1 MDELVNKAAIL
12 QEALP
17 YIRRFHGRTF
27 VVKYGGHAMVDEDL
41 KESFA
46 KDVSLLRF
54 VGIQVVVVHGGGPQ
68 ISQTLDRMGIAST
81 FSAGLRVTD
90 DETMGV
96 VEMVLGGG
104 VNQNIVGMICN
115 HGGRAVGLSGKDDHF
130 IRARKVEGVEAK
142 DERGN
147 SMIVDLGRVGRVEHV
162 NPDLVRDLIG
172 RGFIPVVAP
181 IGADEHGNALNV
193 NADTAA
199 GAIASALGA
208 AKLVLMTD
216 VDGVKDAAGHLISSL
231 RAREARTLIE
241 DEVIRGGMIPK
252 VQCALDAVESGVEK
266 VHIVDGRVRH
276 ALLLE
281 IFTDEGVGT
290 EIGRAA
296 VLEGR

>member
-1 MDELVNKAAIL
+1 MNELVRKAAIL

-17 YIRRFHGRTF
+17 YIRRFHGKTF
-27 VVKYGGHAMVDEDL
+27 VVKYGGHAMVDEAL

-68 ISQTLDRMGIAST
+68 INQTLDRMGIAST

-104 VNQNIVGMICN
+104 VNQGIVGMICN

-162 NPDLVRDLIG
+162 NPDLVRELIG
-172 RGFIPVVAP
+172 RSFIPVVAP

-216 VDGVKDAAGHLISSL
+216 VDGVKDASGSLVSSL
-231 RAREARTLIE
+231 RAREARRLIQ
-241 DEVIRGGMIPK
+241 DGVIRGGMIPK
-252 VQCALDAVESGVEK
+252 IECALEAVEHGVEK

-281 IFTDEGVGT
+281 IFTDQGVGT
-290 EIGRAA
+290 EIARAA
-296 VLEGR
+296 VLDAR

>member
-1 MDELVNKAAIL
+1 MDELVGKAAIL

-17 YIRRFHGRTF
+17 YIRRFHGETF
-27 VVKYGGHAMVDEDL
+27 VVKYGGHAMVDEAL

-54 VGIQVVVVHGGGPQ
+54 VGIRVVVVHGGGPQ
-68 ISQTLDRMGIAST
+68 INQTLDRMGIAST

-104 VNQNIVGMICN
+104 VNQSIVGMICN
-115 HGGRAVGLSGKDDHF
+115 QGGRAVGLSGKDDHF

-142 DERGN
+142 DEQGN
-147 SMIVDLGRVGRVEHV
+147 SMTVDLGRVGRVEHV
-162 NPDLVRDLIG
+162 NPDLVRDLIT
-172 RGFIPVVAP
+172 RGFIPVIAP
-181 IGADEHGNALNV
+181 IGADDRGNALNV

-199 GAIASALGA
+199 GAVAAALGA

-216 VDGVKDAAGHLISSL
+216 VEGVKDATGALVSSL
-231 RAREARTLIE
+231 RAREARKLI
-241 DEVIRGGMIPK
+241 DDDIISGGMIPK
-252 VQCALDAVESGVEK
+252 VECALEAVEHGVEK

-281 IFTDEGVGT
+281 IFTDRGVGT

-296 VLEGR
+296 VLDGR